1 MMHNQLLTVY
11 WVFIEAS
18 PAKADKMLSAAY
30 NYLQAAPNSS
40 ARMPAAECYESAFWA
55 SKVEELKY
63 QAIFIR

>member
-1 MMHNQLLTVY
+1 
-11 WVFIEAS
+11 
-18 PAKADKMLSAAY
+18 MLSAAY